1 MPARKPSSLSP
12 LNRGLFGT
20 RMVMIWERLL
30 PALFPYVLLVLLVA
44 VAGQWGL
51 WLHTPLWLHI
61 ALVVAG
67 FLVAVVAS
75 SRAILR
81 FRLPSFTELNTRLA
95 VDNDVK
101 PERLIGMRHQ
111 VEQPALRVGK
121 AKAGIAEADPFAL
134 RYLALLAALLGFLIF
149 GPVPLSRWESGFDFA
164 PPHTAADMALVLK

>member
-44 VAGQWGL
+44 VAGQWRL
-51 WLHTPLWLHI
+51 RLHTPLWLHI
-61 ALVVAG
+61 AIVVAG
-67 FLVAVVAS
+67 FQDAVVAS

-149 GPVPLSRWESGFDFA
+149 GPVPLSRWESGVDFA